1 MPTFAYTAVDSK
13 GQQKTGSVQA
23 ANASEATAMIKQQG
37 LFPTNIAEAAAGA
50 AQGGAAVPGAAK
62 SRGFSLFGGGS
73 VKGKTLMVFTRQLA
87 TLIDAGLP
95 LLRSLRV
102 LTKQEKNATLLRT
115 MNELADAVESGST
128 FSEGLAQH
136 PKIFNR
142 LYVNMVKAGELGGVL
157 EIVLNR
163 LAEFQEKSQRI
174 KSKVIS
180 AMVYPI
186 VVLVIA
192 VGILAFLMLFIV
204 PKFEA
209 IFDDMLG
216 GKELPA
222 LTQAVIGFSRFVQDY
237 YLIIGGAIFVLWIGL
252 KAFQKTASG
261 AVALDRFKLSMPL
274 FGDLLKKT
282 AIARFSRTLGTL
294 VSSGVPILQALT
306 ITKETAGNQVI
317 SDAIAK
323 VHESVKE
330 GEPMVIPLEA
340 SGLFPPLVVSM
351 IQVGEETGQLPDM
364 LTKVADVY
372 EEEVDV
378 TVTSLTSLLEPIMIV
393 FLAVVVGIIVIALFL
408 PLISIIT
415 SLSAQA

>member
-1 MPTFAYTAVDSK
+1 MPTFAYTAVDAK
-13 GQQKTGSVQA
+13 GQQKNGTVQA
-23 ANASEATAMIKQQG
+23 ASASEATAMIKQQG
-37 LFPTNIAEAAAGA
+37 LFPTNIVEAAAAAAAAGGTVSGA
-50 AQGGAAVPGAAK
+50 VKPR
-62 SRGFSLFGGGS
+62 SFRLFGGGS

-102 LTKQEKNATLLRT
+102 LIKQEKNATLLRT

-174 KSKVIS
+174 KAKVVS

-192 VGILAFLMLFIV
+192 IAILAFLMLFIV

-209 IFDDMLG
+209 IFEDMLG
-216 GKELPA
+216 GKELPP
-222 LTQAVIGFSRFVQDY
+222 LTQLVIGFSRFVQEFWY
-237 YLIIGGAIFVLWIGL
+237 IIF
-252 KAFQKTASG
+252 G
-261 AVALDRFKLSMPL
+261 AVAVIWVGIKVFGKTAAGATSIDRFKLGLPL

-282 AIARFSRTLGTL
+282 AIARFTRTLGTL

-306 ITKETAGNQVI
+306 ITKETAGNEVI
-317 SDAIAK
+317 SNAIAK

-378 TVTSLTSLLEPIMIV
+378 TVTGLTSLLEPIMIV
-393 FLAVVVGIIVIALFL
+393 FLAVVVGVIVIALFL

-415 SLSAQA
+415 ELSAQA